1 MTPLGL
7 AWSNLRH
14 KRTRTAIAASGVMFA
29 VVLIFMELGLYG
41 GVGYTASVLYE
52 NLRFDL
58 LLLSSEYLDVSRP
71 AEFPRARL
79 AQAQAVEGVEET
91 LPVSLGVGNW
101 RLPAREGWF
110 GSFTP
115 PGGVKAINILGVPPE
130 RLTDIF
136 AVDQG
141 RVFDSAAEAEAV
153 GARLAQV
160 GTFLFDTR
168 SKPQFGRLENMMA
181 LPPSGEPV
189 PGRPEY
195 RNAIRLNGQRARIVG
210 GFELGTGFS
219 WTGML
224 MCSEE
229 TFAQFTMKPRNL
241 VTYGLITLEPGAN
254 VAEVQKKLQA
264 TLPPDVQVVTREQI
278 GDQERRYWMRLTSI
292 GQFLLVAVV
301 LAVLVGVI
309 FVYQMMAADIR
320 NMLPEYATVKALG
333 YRPPYLTAVV
343 LWQALLLAVI
353 GFIPGFFASLVL
365 YYVARTVGGI
375 PAEMTA
381 LRAVTVLALT
391 GAMCLASGVLAVRR
405 VHTADP
411 ADLF

>member
-1 MTPLGL
+1 MTPLAL

-29 VVLIFMELGLYG
+29 VILIFMELGLYG

-52 NLRFDL
+52 NFRFDL

-79 AQAQAVEGVEET
+79 AQTQAVEGVAQT

-115 PGGVKAINILGVPPE
+115 PGGVKAINILGVPPQ
-130 RLTDIF
+130 RMTDIF

-141 RVFDSAAEAEAV
+141 RVFDSPAEAEAA
-153 GARLAQV
+153 GTRLSEV

-168 SKPQFGRLENMMA
+168 SKPQFGRLGDMMG

-189 PGRPEY
+189 PGHPEY

-224 MCSEE
+224 MTSEE
-229 TFAQFTMKPRNL
+229 TFAQYTMKSRNL

-254 VAEVQKKLQA
+254 VAEVQRKLQA
-264 TLPPDVQVVTREQI
+264 TLPPDVQVVTREEI
-278 GDQERRYWMRLTSI
+278 GNQERRYWMRLTSI

-343 LWQALLLAVI
+343 LWQALLLAII
-353 GFIPGFFASLVL
+353 GFIPGFFAAVAL

-381 LRAVTVLALT
+381 TRAIIVLALT